1 MISARPQ
8 SGFSLVELS
17 IVLVILGL
25 LTGGILAGQSLIRA
39 AELRAVSTEYSRYTT
54 AVQTFRDKYFM
65 LPGDMT
71 NATDFWG
78 VAGGDGSVGH
88 NACRTAVVIEG
99 HTGTCRGDGTSILE
113 HNGAGDARL
122 FWEHLRLSGL
132 VEGAFYPWSFSNNN
146 AVTGVHV
153 PSSKIGN
160 QAGWFACH
168 TTRGS
173 FGRPARNM
181 FILTSAPWTTAACSG
196 GLTAGISAP
205 EAWGID
211 TKMDD
216 GLATTGIMTA
226 MNSFNAQ
233 TDCLTDNFS
242 LETISSQYELNRDI
256 SSCHLYFVL
265 N

>member
-1 MISARPQ
+1 MVPLRSQ

-25 LTGGILAGQSLIRA
+25 LTGGILGGQALIRA

-54 AVQTFRDKYFM
+54 AVQTFRDKYFA
-65 LPGDMT
+65 LPGDMS
-71 NATDFWG
+71 NATAFWG
-78 VAGGDGSVGH
+78 IAGGSGSVH
-88 NACRTAVVIEG
+88 HTACRTAVTVPG
-99 HTGTCRGDGTSILE
+99 HPGTCRGDGTSILE

-132 VEGAFYPWSFSNNN
+132 VDGAFYPWSFGNNN
-146 AVTGVHV
+146 AVTGTHV
-153 PSSKIGN
+153 PASKIGD

-168 TTRGS
+168 TASGN

-181 FILTSAPWTTAACSG
+181 FVLTSAPWSTSVCSG
-196 GLTAGISAP
+196 GLSAGINAP

-216 GLATTGIMTA
+216 GLATTGMMTA
-226 MNSFNAQ
+226 RNSYNAQ
-233 TDCLTDNFS
+233 TDCLTENWG
-242 LETISSQYELNRDI
+242 LETEASQYELNRTVP
-256 SSCHLYFVL
+256 SCHLYFVL